1 MIVAVIN
8 CKGGTGKTTTSVNL
22 SAAWAALGFRV
33 LLIDLDAQ
41 ANASLSLGVEPA
53 NLFPS
58 AMDMLFDDVPIES
71 VIRSTSTTGL
81 DLVTGVSELASSDLI
96 LANMPDREKLLAQTL
111 NPASE
116 KYDFVICDCPP
127 AMSMLSVNAV
137 VAADRY
143 VVPISPEYLALEGL
157 ITLLSTISRM
167 KASMDI
173 KAELLGI
180 LFTMVNLDRLPTR
193 RREMKIQL
201 KIIRLVQQQYGTDV
215 FQAFVPRDV
224 RLSEAAAHGQ
234 TILEFAPNSKVATQH
249 IRVADEVLRRCG
261 VTRQAD
267 DSMKRE
273 EEGYGQ

>member
-22 SAAWAALGFRV
+22 SASWAALGFKV

-41 ANASLSLGVEPA
+41 ANASLSLGVEPT
-53 NLFPS
+53 NLSPS

-71 VIRSTSTTGL
+71 VIRSTGTTGL

-96 LANMPDREKLLAQTL
+96 LADVQGREKLLTQTL
-111 NPASE
+111 NPARE
-116 KYDFVICDCPP
+116 KYDFVVCDCPP

-143 VVPISPEYLALEGL
+143 IVPISPEYLALEGL
-157 ITLLSTISRM
+157 ITLLSTISKM
-167 KASMDI
+167 KTSMDI

-180 LFTMVNLDRLPTR
+180 LFTMVNLDKLPTR

-201 KIIRLVQQQYGTDV
+201 KIIKLVQQQYGKDV

-224 RLSEAAAHGQ
+224 RLSETAAHGQ
-234 TILEFAPNSKVATQH
+234 TILEFAPRSKAATQH
-249 IRVADEVLRRCG
+249 MCVANEVLQRCG
-261 VTRQAD
+261 IDKRTD
-267 DSMKRE
+267 DSMRRE
-273 EEGYGQ
+273 EEVYGQ